1 MIETLLLPFEF
12 NFMRYAFLIGLIV
25 AIPTALLSCFLVV
38 RGVVFNGRRDK
49 PRSPSWR
56 RSSLYF

>member
-38 RGVVFNGRRDK
+38 RGG
-49 PRSPSWR
+49 
-56 RSSLYF
+56 L